1 MSKINIIILLASI
14 VLTIS
19 GCSSTIYKAAYP
31 TLNDGKYDSEFPYK
45 GSSDELEQ
53 IGKTVNRI
61 NCIAFYR
68 AYIFN
73 YGTNVKRSQLTAEF
87 LDKKSNSTG
96 YFDKTS
102 SGTATTIFS
111 ENGKVGMLTC
121 AHVVTFPDTILS
133 FFTDADGRFTEYL
146 ESVSIRD
153 RQLNYVAGFP
163 GNGEVDIIKKDN
175 EKDLAFLG
183 KEFSKFDN
191 VSYPV
196 FPYPSGKAKELEWG
210 SFVYLMGYPM
220 NYKMVSKAIV
230 SSPNIDGNGGFLL
243 DAVINRGFSG
253 GVVLGIRDGIPNF
266 ELLGIIRSVPE
277 EVEYVLQ
284 PEKLKSNGQ
293 YSPVVPYR
301 GDMFAIQKEQ
311 LKYGIA
317 RVVPIEIISEFLSE
331 NSKFFLENGYSIKN
345 FF

>member
-1 MSKINIIILLASI
+1 MFKIKKILVLIFILLNI
-14 VLTIS
+14 N
-19 GCSSTIYKAAYP
+19 GCSSVIYKSAYP

-45 GSSDELEQ
+45 GSSQELEK

-61 NCIAFYR
+61 NCIAFYK

-73 YGTNVKRSQLTAEF
+73 YGTNIKREQLTAEF
-87 LDKKSNSTG
+87 LDKNANSTG

-111 ENGKVGMLTC
+111 ENAKVGMLTC

-133 FFTDADGRFTEYL
+133 YFTDADGRFTEYL

-153 RQLNYVAGFP
+153 RQLTYVAGFP
-163 GNGEVDIIKKDN
+163 GTGEVEIIKTDK

-191 VSYPV
+191 TRYPV
-196 FPYPSGKAKELEWG
+196 FPYPPGKAKELEWG
-210 SFVYLMGYPM
+210 SFVYVMGYPM
-220 NYKMVSKAIV
+220 NFKMVSKAIV
-230 SSPNIDGNGGFLL
+230 SSPNMDGKGGFLL
-243 DAVINRGFSG
+243 DAVVNRGFSG

-266 ELLGIIRSVPE
+266 ELLGLIRSVPE
-277 EVEYVLQ
+277 EVEYILQ
-284 PEKLKSNGQ
+284 PEKLKSNAQ

-301 GDMFAIQKEQ
+301 GEAFAIQKEE
-311 LKYGIA
+311 LRYGIA
-317 RVVPIEIISEFLSE
+317 RVVPIEIISEFLSG
-331 NSKFFLENGYSIKN
+331 NSEFFSEMGYIVKN